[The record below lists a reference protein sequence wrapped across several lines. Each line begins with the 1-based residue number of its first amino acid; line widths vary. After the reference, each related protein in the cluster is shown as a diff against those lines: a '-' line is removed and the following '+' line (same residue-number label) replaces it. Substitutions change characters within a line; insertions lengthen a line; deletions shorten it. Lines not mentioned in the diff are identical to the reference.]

1 MKKATTTKQTAS
13 EKRLFAEITALDH
26 RVTELTAELYEHMEM
41 MDALANTRVLHDA
54 VQQLSRTLSEQN
66 KRISALEQPLSP
78 TQEAYL
84 KAWRVMHD
92 PEHKDK
98 TAKQIWGLL
107 NDDSK
112 PDPKKYVLTD
122 ADWQRV
128 IDEKFLCEFGDD
140 GITYPTTSTLEAR
153 RRCFVQSNGGLSI
166 YCRPLN
172 KPGVM
177 QPYFGQGMPVHAS
190 TRVLIKLRSGLHSVM
205 TAKDVEWDIDNT
217 VGDVVAFTVLE

>member
-1 MKKATTTKQTAS
+1 MKKATKPKQTAS

-66 KRISALEQPLSP
+66 KRINVLEQPLSP

-84 KAWRVMHD
+84 
-92 PEHKDK
+92 
-98 TAKQIWGLL
+98 
-107 NDDSK
+107 K

-153 RRCFVQSNGGLSI
+153 RSCFVQSNGVLSI